1 MIRIQFRAPCARK
14 IETYSERL
22 LDFGVYG
29 KGFKQMIFRFPL
41 CNLIFAILFLLA
53 GCSSLPSLPSLPSFS
68 WSSAAQPDASAETLY
83 KEGVAF
89 MNNKKYVLAID
100 RFQKLRSEHPFAP
113 EIVSAELKLG
123 EAYYLNEQYTEAVET
138 LNEFQ
143 AMHPNNENIPFALY
157 ISGMANFDQFSS
169 VDRDQKMTEVAKGF
183 FERVVNN
190 YPNSP
195 YAAKSQEK
203 LAKCLEY
210 LAEHE
215 YDIAAYYMREKKY
228 PAARDRL
235 EGILRRYKTT
245 PTAAKALYDLG
256 ESYRLEKNNFKASLA
271 YQALVQYYPTHPL
284 AKSAQAQLSQLG
296 KDKQDPLAIL
306 LKPEGRAAPVVAEA
320 EKQAGEEK
328 PARELNLVAKT
339 EVVTENP
346 GDEIGLFSRVVDKLN
361 PFSSSAPAPAKTPQK
376 TTDDKKDLP
385 TDRLAA
391 TVGDGKPAD
400 NPKESS
406 GGFFSSLWPFG
417 KKEDATNTA
426 AAKNLQKNPQLL
438 GGIDESL
445 QQRGIST
452 QANAAPKPPAADL
465 SEITEINLPT
475 VNPTATLSAI
485 DSKLEKQ
492 GKSVSAMPPP
502 PEAAAALKV
511 PFDEKAVARSKSSTP
526 APDTTGLL
534 SGIDTK
540 LKRQGID
547 PAQAEQPTK
556 AEKAKADRPAG
567 VASRSKPAEKIELEP
582 RLGADNN
589 PLLLPP
595 QEFQPQG
602 RSTATTEADK
612 SKPVEPAPAVGSPS
626 APPKTLPELAVKGA
640 PQPVKEKPAET
651 RVAGKP
657 KSPDEDEVEANKNVF
672 DQIREDIGRIGKIL
686 NPFSW

>member
-1 MIRIQFRAPCARK
+1 
-14 IETYSERL
+14 
-22 LDFGVYG
+22 
-29 KGFKQMIFRFPL
+29 MIFRFPF

-68 WSSAAQPDASAETLY
+68 WSSAPQPNASAEALY
-83 KEGVAF
+83 KEGVAL
-89 MNNKKYVLAID
+89 MNNKKYIPAID
-100 RFQKLRSEHPFAP
+100 RFQKLRSEYPFAP
-113 EIVSAELKLG
+113 EVVAAELKLG

-143 AMHPNNENIPFALY
+143 AMHPNNENVPFALY
-157 ISGMANFDQFSS
+157 LSGMAHFDQFSS
-169 VDRDQKMTEVAKGF
+169 VDRDQKTTEVAKGF
-183 FERVVNN
+183 FERVVNT

-215 YDIAAYYMREKKY
+215 YDIAVYYMREKKY
-228 PAARDRL
+228 PAARDRF

-256 ESYRLEKNNFKASLA
+256 ESYRLEKNNLKASLA

-284 AKSAQAQLSQLG
+284 AKSAQAQLSQLS

-306 LKPEGRAAPVVAEA
+306 LKPEGRAAAPVVAENK
-320 EKQAGEEK
+320 EQPGEEK
-328 PARELNLVAKT
+328 PPKELNLVAKT
-339 EVVTENP
+339 EVVNENP
-346 GDEIGLFSRVVDKLN
+346 GDEKGMFSRVVDSMN
-361 PFSSSAPAPAKTPQK
+361 PFSSSSPAPAKTPPE
-376 TTDDKKDLP
+376 KKDLP

-391 TVGDGKPAD
+391 IVGDSKPAD

-417 KKEDATNTA
+417 KKEEP
-426 AAKNLQKNPQLL
+426 AKPKNPPSIA
-438 GGIDESL
+438 GIDESL
-445 QQRGIST
+445 QQRGIQT
-452 QANAAPKPPAADL
+452 QAQPKPPAADL
-465 SEITEINLPT
+465 SEITEINLPP
-475 VNPTATLSAI
+475 VSPTATLSAI

-502 PEAAAALKV
+502 PEAAPALKV

-547 PAQAEQPTK
+547 PAQAEQATN
-556 AEKAKADRPAG
+556 AEKAKADRPAAS
-567 VASRSKPAEKIELEP
+567 VAARPKPAEKIELEP
-582 RLGADNN
+582 RLGADKS

-602 RSTATTEADK
+602 KSTAATEADK
-612 SKPVEPAPAVGSPS
+612 SKLVEPAPAVSSPS
-626 APPKTLPELAVKGA
+626 GPPKTLPELAVKGP

-651 RVAGKP
+651 KVAGKP
-657 KSPDEDEVEANKNVF
+657 KSPDEDDVEAANKSAF